1 MKKSLLFI
9 VCTFIVQFTFAQNA
23 ATNQQELV
31 QEAIETLETLQ
42 SVMNETLDAETTE
55 IIEKAMT
62 EATEETVEVVES
74 EASEMTEIL
83 EETAEVTATETSEK
97 VAIVE
102 ASEPSEMTEVPAVQ
116 ATEMTETPTAPTK
129 EDKPKGAHL
138 AMKVVQNS
146 VAGFSPMFFGAFDTN
161 HKFKVTMYSI
171 FWTNT
176 AFGNQA
182 AGSDLL
188 VETGVGLA
196 FPLLNNKLVVNPS
209 IAFGH
214 GKFFSDVPGTRVGE
228 GIIPSLFTA
237 YHDKIFDVEG
247 YIAYYKSLRDT
258 EEINTQDYLLAI
270 FAPGV
275 NVSKRV
281 VLGGFFESL
290 TIRNQEAMRDTE
302 DAKPVNLYNFLGG
315 SVKLKFDNGV
325 AFRFSGGANLKTD
338 IGASSEFYKT
348 SVFIPL

>member
-1 MKKSLLFI
+1 MKKSLLLL
-9 VCTFIVQFTFAQNA
+9 VCTFIVQFTFAQNETA
-23 ATNQQELV
+23 NQEALV

-42 SVMNETLDAETTE
+42 TVMNEETE
-55 IIEKAMT
+55 VT
-62 EATEETVEVVES
+62 EAEEATAEVTEETAEVTES
-74 EASEMTEIL
+74 EASEMTEAS
-83 EETAEVTATETSEK
+83 EE
-97 VAIVE
+97 VAVV
-102 ASEPSEMTEVPAVQ
+102 EPSESSEIIEAPIVQ
-116 ATEMTETPTAPTK
+116 AIETTDTPSTPTK
-129 EDKPKGAHL
+129 EEKPKGAHL

-146 VAGFSPMFFGAFDTN
+146 VAGFSPMFFGGFDTN

-176 AFGNQA
+176 SFGNPA

-209 IAFGH
+209 IGFGH

-228 GIIPSLFTA
+228 GIIPSVFTA
-237 YHDKIFDVEG
+237 YHDDRFDVEG
-247 YIAYYKSLRDT
+247 YLAYYKSFRDT
-258 EEINTQDYLLAI
+258 EELNTQDYLLAV

-275 NVSKRV
+275 NVGKRV

-290 TIRNQEAMRDTE
+290 TVRNIEAMRDE
-302 DAKPVNLYNFLGG
+302 ADAKPVNLYNFLGG
-315 SVKLKFDNGV
+315 SIKLKFDNGV

-348 SVFIPL
+348 SVFMPL